1 MYFFSEPATDG
12 RKCWPSTSP
21 EAAAER
27 ADFKLTDASPPHA
40 APLTPE
46 EQEFLVRF
54 FRRALGLHAKGVVSP
69 ESVLDYLQLVTDA
82 LDPELPGSFS
92 AIRTA
97 LEDAWRQADG

>member
-1 MYFFSEPATDG
+1 M
-12 RKCWPSTSP
+12 
-21 EAAAER
+21 
-27 ADFKLTDASPPHA
+27 
-40 APLTPE
+40 
-46 EQEFLVRF
+46 RF

-82 LDPELPGSFS
+82 LDQELPGSFS